1 MADSSSLSALIN
13 AVRGATTHSA
23 LSDAYMAA
31 RRPCREGGR
40 MGELFAANA
49 EAEARL
55 PEWRIEPLVMLARWG

>member
-31 RRPCREGGR
+31 RRPCREGGTAHTS
-40 MGELFAANA
+40 GACPADA
-49 EAEARL
+49 
-55 PEWRIEPLVMLARWG
+55 